1 MLTWSVTVYL
11 PAHRCRHRVTLGSL
25 GFRGRLVAVDHKR
38 LGFTW
43 ASLGRLSWVRAGFYY
58 GPHLTEGD
66 A

>member
-1 MLTWSVTVYL
+1 MLARSVTVYL
-11 PAHRCRHRVTLGSL
+11 PARRCRHRVTLGSL
-25 GFRGRLVAVDHKR
+25 GFRGRLVAV
-38 LGFTW
+38 GFTW